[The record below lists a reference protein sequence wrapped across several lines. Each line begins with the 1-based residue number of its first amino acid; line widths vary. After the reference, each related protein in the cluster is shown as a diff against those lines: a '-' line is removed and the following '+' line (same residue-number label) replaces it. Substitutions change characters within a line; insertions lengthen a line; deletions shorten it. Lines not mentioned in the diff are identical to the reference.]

1 MNKIVSF
8 VVLCLLLA
16 FLISLIFGVNGV
28 YPSTFRDDTLIS
40 DGDTLKIVDGEKNT
54 KWSFST
60 GANDKEMLPNG
71 NILVTLGPI
80 YGPSTIM
87 EINITSNEVV
97 WSISTVDGMQL
108 GFTHDA
114 DWLGVDESGQDIY
127 IAADTYNNR
136 VVEFFRNGTVIWSW
150 YAIDHYS
157 YPGSGDPEW
166 THLNDVDRL
175 PDGTTM
181 ISLKNFNKVVIVN
194 TTASGE
200 VLWEYGEYDDTIM
213 LNGPHNP
220 EYTPKRT
227 LLIADSGN
235 KRVIEVNM
243 TTKEIIWSYSP
254 AQTSDEALGLPRDAD
269 LLPNGNIL
277 ICDSKWMGS
286 GKNRIWEINTT
297 TKEPVWYLDT
307 AGLNYDADRL
317 DTLLPTVNILSPIN
331 DTYDG
336 AIGATVR
343 LDCDDPWYDGLFY
356 RIYDETAGAWLTTN
370 NVTYTEPEKI
380 ILENQHTY
388 TLHAWAIERVMEGGA
403 ASTSRAIIQLET
415 ANVQFSAD
423 ELDPL
428 IQSCNSLG
436 EEIDLFNTGKAVYV
450 KGNFFTPST
459 AFDLYVVDDI
469 TWSDGEAIPQRLSG
483 TLTTVTSDADGV
495 IPPTVTWDN
504 PQEIDKYDIIVDVNG
519 NGQYDAETDA
529 IDDNDVEATA
539 GFNVVLA
546 PSPSPTISPSPS
558 PSPSAS
564 PSPSP
569 SAAPSPSPTVAPTN
583 SPSPSPETHD
593 QEPFPTTIAIA
604 AVALAAVAVAGLL
617 FHFTKFKK

>member
-1 MNKIVSF
+1 
-8 VVLCLLLA
+8 
-16 FLISLIFGVNGV
+16 
-28 YPSTFRDDTLIS
+28 
-40 DGDTLKIVDGEKNT
+40 
-54 KWSFST
+54 
-60 GANDKEMLPNG
+60 
-71 NILVTLGPI
+71 
-80 YGPSTIM
+80 
-87 EINITSNEVV
+87 
-97 WSISTVDGMQL
+97 
-108 GFTHDA
+108 
-114 DWLGVDESGQDIY
+114 
-127 IAADTYNNR
+127 
-136 VVEFFRNGTVIWSW
+136 
-150 YAIDHYS
+150 
-157 YPGSGDPEW
+157 
-166 THLNDVDRL
+166 
-175 PDGTTM
+175 
-181 ISLKNFNKVVIVN
+181 
-194 TTASGE
+194 
-200 VLWEYGEYDDTIM
+200 
-213 LNGPHNP
+213 
-220 EYTPKRT
+220 
-227 LLIADSGN
+227 
-235 KRVIEVNM
+235 
-243 TTKEIIWSYSP
+243 
-254 AQTSDEALGLPRDAD
+254 
-269 LLPNGNIL
+269 
-277 ICDSKWMGS
+277 
-286 GKNRIWEINTT
+286 
-297 TKEPVWYLDT
+297 
-307 AGLNYDADRL
+307 
-317 DTLLPTVNILSPIN
+317 
-331 DTYDG
+331 
-336 AIGATVR
+336 
-343 LDCDDPWYDGLFY
+343 
-356 RIYDETAGAWLTTN
+356 
-370 NVTYTEPEKI
+370 
-380 ILENQHTY
+380 
-388 TLHAWAIERVMEGGA
+388 MEGGA